1 MYNIR
6 VGYGETYTFENWHDT
21 QTFAELVLSHMDG
34 TAKIEIRPVTEDEE
48 KED

>member
-6 VGYGETYTFENWHDT
+6 VGYGETYTFDTWQDT

-34 TAKIEIRPVTEDEE
+34 TPKIEIRPVTEDEE